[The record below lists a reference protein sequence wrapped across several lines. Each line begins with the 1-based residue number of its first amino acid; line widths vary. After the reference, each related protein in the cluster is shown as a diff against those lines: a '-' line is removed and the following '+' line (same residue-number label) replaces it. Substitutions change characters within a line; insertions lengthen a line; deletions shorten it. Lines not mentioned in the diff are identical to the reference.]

1 MSANELTL
9 EGLLRAHAPHA
20 PESLRERVFALE
32 PMPRRLSLPP
42 RRLLLVALPAAIGIA
57 VSVAVVHGIIGSGSS
72 NPTAGRQLVAGVT
85 AQKDLASPPTWR
97 SANSGS
103 AGITHGATNLQKLKV
118 TAARPAAIP
127 KAYAP
132 STGSSTR
139 LQHTDA
145 SIQLSV
151 KNTDDLAQAT
161 TRATRIATSLGGYAK
176 SVNYRSQGT
185 SVLDLR
191 IPTQNVKTALTRL
204 AGLGTLV
211 SQELSVTDLEQQ
223 LKNEFAQI
231 AQLHRRIAAL
241 QTAINDPSLA
251 DAQKVLLRIRLAES
265 KRALSQRV
273 HAQKGTISAGTT
285 STVSLVI
292 GTKKAIAPVPHPRGR
307 IGRLV
312 HSAVGFLA
320 LEGIILLY
328 ALIVISPLAIVAAL
342 FWFWR
347 RRSVDRLLAA

>member
-1 MSANELTL
+1 VTL
-9 EGLLRAHAPHA
+9 GAVPVPKSFAP
-20 PESLRERVFALE
+20 
-32 PMPRRLSLPP
+32 
-42 RRLLLVALPAAIGIA
+42 
-57 VSVAVVHGIIGSGSS
+57 
-72 NPTAGRQLVAGVT
+72 T
-85 AQKDLASPPTWR
+85 
-97 SANSGS
+97 
-103 AGITHGATNLQKLKV
+103 
-118 TAARPAAIP
+118 
-127 KAYAP
+127 
-132 STGSSTR
+132 TGSTTR
-139 LQHTDA
+139 LQHTAA

-161 TRATRIATSLGGYAK
+161 TRATRVATSLGGYAK

-223 LKNEFAQI
+223 LKTESAQI
-231 AQLHRRIAAL
+231 AQLHRRITAL
-241 QTAINDPSLA
+241 RTAVNDPSLPVG
-251 DAQKVLLRIRLAES
+251 QKVLLRIRLAES
-265 KRALSQRV
+265 QRALSQRL

-292 GTKKAIAPVPHPRGR
+292 ATKMGIAPVPHPRGR
-307 IGRLV
+307 IGRMV

-320 LEGIILLY
+320 LEGIILVY

-342 FWFWR
+342 LWFWR

>member
-1 MSANELTL
+1 MAANDFTVEA
-9 EGLLRAHAPHA
+9 LLRTHAPHA
-20 PESLRERVFALE
+20 PESLRVRVFALE
-32 PMPRRLSLPP
+32 PKPRRLSLPP
-42 RRLLLVALPAAIGIA
+42 RRLVLVALPAAVGVA
-57 VSVAVVHGIIGSGSS
+57 VSVAGVQGIIGSGSS
-72 NPTAGRQLVAGVT
+72 HPTAERQLVAGVT
-85 AQKDLASPPTWR
+85 AQRDVASPPAWR
-97 SANSGS
+97 SAGSGS
-103 AGITHGATNLQKLKV
+103 VGVTHGATTLQKLQV
-118 TAARPAAIP
+118 GAVP
-127 KAYAP
+127 KAFAP
-132 STGSSTR
+132 TTGPSAR

-145 SIQLSV
+145 SMQLSV

-185 SVLDLR
+185 SVIDLR
-191 IPTQNVKTALTRL
+191 IPTQNVKAALTRL

-223 LKNEFAQI
+223 LKNESAQI

-241 QTAINDPSLA
+241 RTAINDPALA

-265 KRALSQRV
+265 KRALSQRL
-273 HAQKGTISAGTT
+273 HAQKGTIAAGTT

-292 GTKKAIAPVPHPRGR
+292 GTKKAIAPVRHPRGR
-307 IGRLV
+307 IGRMV

-342 FWFWR
+342 LWFWR
-347 RRSVDRLLAA
+347 RRTVDRLLAA

>member
-1 MSANELTL
+1 
-9 EGLLRAHAPHA
+9 
-20 PESLRERVFALE
+20 
-32 PMPRRLSLPP
+32 
-42 RRLLLVALPAAIGIA
+42 
-57 VSVAVVHGIIGSGSS
+57 VHGIIGSGSS
-72 NPTAGRQLVAGVT
+72 RPAADQRHLVAGVT
-85 AQKDLASPPTWR
+85 TPQDAASPPAWR
-97 SANSGS
+97 SASSGS
-103 AGITHGATNLQKLKV
+103 AGVTHGDSTFSQKVK
-118 TAARPAAIP
+118 AAAVPHTF
-127 KAYAP
+127 AP
-132 STGSSTR
+132 TTGSRTR

-145 SIQLSV
+145 TMQLSV

-161 TRATRIATSLGGYAK
+161 TRATRVATSLGGYAK

-223 LKNEFAQI
+223 LKNQSAQI

-241 QTAINDPSLA
+241 RTAINDPSLA

-265 KRALSQRV
+265 QRALSQRV
-273 HAQKGTISAGTT
+273 HAQRGTISAGTT
-285 STVSLVI
+285 STISLVI
-292 GTKKAIAPVPHPRGR
+292 GTKKGIAPVAHSRGR
-307 IGRLV
+307 LGRMV

-320 LEGIILLY
+320 LEAIIVLY

-342 FWFWR
+342 LWFWR
-347 RRSVDRLLAA
+347 RRTVDRLLAA

>member
-1 MSANELTL
+1 MSANDLTV
-9 EGLLRAHAPHA
+9 EGLLRMHAPHA

-32 PMPRRLSLPP
+32 PKPRRLSLPP
-42 RRLLLVALPAAIGIA
+42 RRLALVALPAALGIA
-57 VSVAVVHGIIGSGSS
+57 VSVAVVHGIIGSSPS
-72 NPTAGRQLVAGVT
+72 TPVAEQQHLVAGVT
-85 AQKDLASPPTWR
+85 APQDMASPPTWR
-97 SANSGS
+97 SASGS
-103 AGITHGATNLQKLKV
+103 AGSAHVRALAPV
-118 TAARPAAIP
+118 T
-127 KAYAP
+127 KSFAP
-132 STGSSTR
+132 TTGSSTR

-161 TRATRIATSLGGYAK
+161 TRATRVATSLGGYAK

-223 LKNEFAQI
+223 LKTESAQI
-231 AQLHRRIAAL
+231 AQLHRRITAL
-241 QTAINDPSLA
+241 RTAINDPSLPA
-251 DAQKVLLRIRLAES
+251 AQKVLLRIRLAES
-265 KRALSQRV
+265 QRALSQRF

-292 GTKKAIAPVPHPRGR
+292 ATKLGIAPVPHPRGR
-307 IGRLV
+307 IGRMV

-342 FWFWR
+342 LWFWR

>member
-1 MSANELTL
+1 MSANDMTV

-20 PESLRERVFALE
+20 SESLRERVFALE
-32 PMPRRLSLPP
+32 PKPRRMSLPP
-42 RRLLLVALPAAIGIA
+42 RRLALVALPAALGIA
-57 VSVAVVHGIIGSGSS
+57 VSVAVVHGIIGSSS
-72 NPTAGRQLVAGVT
+72 SKPTAERNLVAGVT
-85 AQKDLASPPTWR
+85 VQQAQKDLASPPTWR
-97 SANSGS
+97 NAGS
-103 AGITHGATNLQKLKV
+103 AGSAHDRALAPV
-118 TAARPAAIP
+118 T
-127 KAYAP
+127 KSFAP
-132 STGSSTR
+132 TTGSPTR

-161 TRATRIATSLGGYAK
+161 TRATRVATSLGGYAK

-204 AGLGTLV
+204 ADLGTLV

-223 LKNEFAQI
+223 LKNESAQI
-231 AQLHRRIAAL
+231 AQLHRRITAL
-241 QTAINDPSLA
+241 RTAINDPSLPA
-251 DAQKVLLRIRLAES
+251 AQKVLLRIRLAES
-265 KRALSQRV
+265 QRALSQRL
-273 HAQKGTISAGTT
+273 HAQKGTISAATT

-292 GTKKAIAPVPHPRGR
+292 ATKKGIAPVSHSRGR
-307 IGRLV
+307 IGRMV

-328 ALIVISPLAIVAAL
+328 ALIVISPLAILAAL
-342 FWFWR
+342 LWFWR

>member
-32 PMPRRLSLPP
+32 PKPRRLSLPP
-42 RRLLLVALPAAIGIA
+42 RRLTLVALPAALGIA
-57 VSVAVVHGIIGSGSS
+57 VSVAVVHGIVGSS
-72 NPTAGRQLVAGVT
+72 PSKPTAVQHLAAGVT
-85 AQKDLASPPTWR
+85 VQQAQRDLASPPAWK
-97 SANSGS
+97 SASGQP
-103 AGITHGATNLQKLKV
+103 GTLNLRAVPVAKG
-118 TAARPAAIP
+118 
-127 KAYAP
+127 YAP
-132 STGSSTR
+132 LTGPSAR

-161 TRATRIATSLGGYAK
+161 TRATRVATSLGGYAK

-204 AGLGTLV
+204 ADLGTLV

-223 LKNEFAQI
+223 LKNESAQI
-231 AQLHRRIAAL
+231 AQLHRRIVAL
-241 QTAINDPSLA
+241 RTAINDPSLPA
-251 DAQKVLLRIRLAES
+251 AQKVLLRIRLAES
-265 KRALSQRV
+265 QRALSQRV
-273 HAQKGTISAGTT
+273 HARKGTISAGTT

-292 GTKKAIAPVPHPRGR
+292 ATKKGIAPVPQPRGR
-307 IGRLV
+307 IGRMV

-328 ALIVISPLAIVAAL
+328 ALIVISPLALVAAL
-342 FWFWR
+342 LWFWR

>member
-1 MSANELTL
+1 MSANELTIQ
-9 EGLLRAHAPHA
+9 GLVRAHAPHA

-32 PMPRRLSLPP
+32 PKGRRRLTLPP
-42 RRLLLVALPAAIGIA
+42 RRLVLVALPAALGIA
-57 VSVAVVHGIIGSGSS
+57 VSVAVVHGIIGSGPSARTVEALHGRS
-72 NPTAGRQLVAGVT
+72 LARPTAPG
-85 AQKDLASPPTWR
+85 DNMASPPAW
-97 SANSGS
+97 SAAGAGSGTVLS
-103 AGITHGATNLQKLKV
+103 GQLQKV
-118 TAARPAAIP
+118 PAHSFATP
-127 KAYAP
+127 TVVWGA
-132 STGSSTR
+132 R

-145 SIQLSV
+145 TMQLSV

-161 TRATRIATSLGGYAK
+161 TRATRVATSLGGYAK

-223 LKNEFAQI
+223 LQNESAQI

-241 QTAINDPSLA
+241 RTAINDSSLA
-251 DAQKVLLRIRLAES
+251 DAQKGILRIQPAES
-265 KRALSQRV
+265 QRALSQRI
-273 HAQKGTISAGTT
+273 HAQQGTISAGTM

-292 GTKKAIAPVPHPRGR
+292 GTKKGIAPVAHSRGR
-307 IGRLV
+307 LGRMV
-312 HSAVGFLA
+312 HGAVGFLG

-328 ALIVISPLAIVAAL
+328 ALIVISPFAIIAAL
-342 FWFWR
+342 LWFWR
-347 RRSVDRLLAA
+347 RRTVDRLLAA

>member
-1 MSANELTL
+1 MSVNDMTIET
-9 EGLLRAHAPHA
+9 LLRAHAPHA

-32 PMPRRLSLPP
+32 PKGRRLTLPP
-42 RRLLLVALPAAIGIA
+42 RRLALVALPAAVGIA

-72 NPTAGRQLVAGVT
+72 RPAAEQRHLVAGVT
-85 AQKDLASPPTWR
+85 APQDAASPPTWR
-97 SANSGS
+97 GASSGS
-103 AGITHGATNLQKLKV
+103 AGVTQGRTFSQK
-118 TAARPAAIP
+118 AAVPH
-127 KAYAP
+127 AYAP
-132 STGSSTR
+132 TTGSRAR

-145 SIQLSV
+145 TMQLSV

-161 TRATRIATSLGGYAK
+161 TRATRVATSLGGYAK

-185 SVLDLR
+185 SVIDLR

-223 LKNEFAQI
+223 LKTQSAQI
-231 AQLHRRIAAL
+231 AQLRRRVTAL
-241 QTAINDPSLA
+241 RTAINDPLLA

-265 KRALSQRV
+265 QRALSQRL

-285 STVSLVI
+285 STIALVI
-292 GTKKAIAPVPHPRGR
+292 GTKKGIAPVAHTRGR
-307 IGRLV
+307 LVRMV

-320 LEGIILLY
+320 LEAIVVLY
-328 ALIVISPLAIVAAL
+328 ALIVISPFAIVASL
-342 FWFWR
+342 VWFWR
-347 RRSVDRLLAA
+347 RRNVDRLLAA

>member
-1 MSANELTL
+1 MSANEMTV

-32 PMPRRLSLPP
+32 PKPRRRLSLPP
-42 RRLLLVALPAAIGIA
+42 RRLVLVALPAALGIA

-72 NPTAGRQLVAGVT
+72 TPTAERKLVAGVT
-85 AQKDLASPPTWR
+85 APQDQLAPWR
-97 SANSGS
+97 SVGSGNV
-103 AGITHGATNLQKLKV
+103 GAAPGGTVLQKV
-118 TAARPAAIP
+118 GAAAVPHTFVP
-127 KAYAP
+127 T
-132 STGSSTR
+132 TGSSAR

-145 SIQLSV
+145 SMQLSV
-151 KNTDDLAQAT
+151 KNTDDLGQAT
-161 TRATRIATSLGGYAK
+161 TRATQIATSLGGYAK

-185 SVLDLR
+185 SIIDLR
-191 IPTQNVKTALTRL
+191 IPTQNVKIALTRL

-231 AQLHRRIAAL
+231 AQLRRRIAAL

-265 KRALSQRV
+265 QRALSQRL

-292 GTKKAIAPVPHPRGR
+292 ATKQAIVPVPHPRGR
-307 IGRLV
+307 LGRMV

-342 FWFWR
+342 LWFWR